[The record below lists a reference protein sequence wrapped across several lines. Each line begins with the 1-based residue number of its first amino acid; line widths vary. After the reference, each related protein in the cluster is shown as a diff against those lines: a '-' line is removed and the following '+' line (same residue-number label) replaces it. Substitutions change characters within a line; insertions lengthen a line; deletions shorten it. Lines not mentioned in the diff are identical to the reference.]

1 MIKMMYLKFSYIGFE
16 SQNITISDQSIVNII
31 MQENLESLDEVQVV
45 NFKNKR
51 KIV

>member
-45 NFKNKR
+45 AFQKQKE
-51 KIV
+51 K